1 MTAGTP
7 SSLAGKRAIVT
18 GAGSGIGAA
27 VVGRL
32 AAGGARVIAV
42 DRDEARLCDLYQRQT
57 QVETVVGD
65 VRDDEIA
72 SLPLRTPE
80 ADVLVNA
87 AGVLRR
93 APILDHTMGDWTD
106 TMDINV
112 RAAFRLSR
120 NFASRRVS
128 LGRGGSIVNVCSIES
143 FTAAP
148 AHAAYTV
155 SKTALAMLTKAMALE
170 LASHGVRVNAIA
182 PGVTETR
189 MNEDLR
195 ADQDRSDRLLASV
208 PMRRFATPE
217 EQAAAVAFLLSDDAS
232 YITGA
237 ILAVDGGWLTA

>member
-1 MTAGTP
+1 MSTASTSGAT
-7 SSLAGKRAIVT
+7 GKRAIVT

-27 VVGRL
+27 AARRL
-32 AAGGARVIAV
+32 LADGIRVIAV
-42 DRDEARLCDLYQRQT
+42 DRDELLLRDMFRGQPR
-57 QVETVVGD
+57 VEFVTGD
-65 VRDDEIA
+65 VREDGIA
-72 SLPLRTPE
+72 SLPLRVPGV
-80 ADVLVNA
+80 DVLVNA

-93 APILDHTMGDWTD
+93 ASILDHTMQDWTE

-120 NFASRRVS
+120 NFAASRVS
-128 LGRGGSIVNVCSIES
+128 LGRAGSIVNVCSVES

-170 LASHGVRVNAIA
+170 LAGHGVRVNAIA

-195 ADQDRSDRLLASV
+195 ADEDRSARLLANI
-208 PMRRFATPE
+208 PMGRFATPE
-217 EQAAAVAFLLSDDAS
+217 EQAAAIAFLVSDDAS

>member
-1 MTAGTP
+1 MTASSP
-7 SSLAGKRAIVT
+7 SERAGRQAIVT

-27 VVGRL
+27 VVDRL
-32 AAGGARVIAV
+32 TAGGTRVIAV
-42 DRDEARLCDLYQRQT
+42 DRDGNRLHDLHAGKAR
-57 QVETVVGD
+57 VEIVAGD

-72 SLPLRTPE
+72 SLPLRMPDV
-80 ADVLVNA
+80 DVLVNA

-93 APILDHTMGDWTD
+93 APVLDHTIEDWAD

-120 NFASRRVS
+120 NFASRRLS
-128 LGRGGSIVNVCSIES
+128 LGLGGSIVNVCSIES
-143 FTAAP
+143 FTGAP
-148 AHAAYTV
+148 DHAAYTV

-170 LASHGVRVNAIA
+170 LASRGVRVNAVA

-189 MNEDLR
+189 MNEDTR
-195 ADQDRSDRLLASV
+195 ANRDRSARLLASV
-208 PMRRFATPE
+208 PMGRFATPE
-217 EQAAAVAFLLSDDAS
+217 EQAAAIAFLVSDEAS

>member
-1 MTAGTP
+1 MTAVAP
-7 SSLAGKRAIVT
+7 SEQAGGQAIVT

-27 VVGRL
+27 VVDRL

-42 DRDEARLCDLYQRQT
+42 DLDGDRLRDLHAGKAR
-57 QVETVVGD
+57 VEIVAGD

-72 SLPLRTPE
+72 SLPRRMPDV
-80 ADVLVNA
+80 DVLVNA

-93 APILDHTMGDWTD
+93 APLLDHAMQDWAD

-120 NFASRRVS
+120 NFAARRVS
-128 LGRGGSIVNVCSIES
+128 LGLAGSIVNVCSIES

-148 AHAAYTV
+148 GHAAYTV
-155 SKTALAMLTKAMALE
+155 SKAALAMLTKAMALE
-170 LASHGVRVNAIA
+170 LASRGVRVNAIA
-182 PGVTETR
+182 PGVTKTR
-189 MNEDLR
+189 MNQDFR
-195 ADQDRSDRLLASV
+195 ARRDHSARLLASV
-208 PMRRFATPE
+208 PMGRFATPE
-217 EQAAAVAFLLSDDAS
+217 EQAAAIAFLVSDEAS

>member
-1 MTAGTP
+1 MSAASTP
-7 SSLAGKRAIVT
+7 DHAGKRAIVT

-27 VVGRL
+27 VARRL
-32 AAGGARVIAV
+32 VDDGLRVIAV
-42 DRDEARLCDLYQRQT
+42 DRDELLLRGMFRGQPR
-57 QVETVVGD
+57 VEFVTGD
-65 VRDDEIA
+65 VRDDGIV
-72 SLPLRTPE
+72 SLPLRMPDV
-80 ADVLVNA
+80 DVLVNA

-93 APILDHTMGDWTD
+93 ASILDHSMHDWTE

-120 NFASRRVS
+120 NFAASRVS
-128 LGRGGSIVNVCSIES
+128 VGRAGSIVNVCSIES

-148 AHAAYTV
+148 GHAAYTV

-170 LASHGVRVNAIA
+170 LACHGVRVNAIA

-195 ADQDRSDRLLASV
+195 SDSGRSARLRAAV
-208 PMRRFATPE
+208 PMGRFAAPE
-217 EQAAAVAFLLSDDAS
+217 EQAAAVSFLVSDDAS
-232 YITGA
+232 YVTGA

>member
-1 MTAGTP
+1 MTAGAP
-7 SSLAGKRAIVT
+7 YEQASGQAIVT

-27 VVGRL
+27 VVDRL

-42 DRDEARLCDLYQRQT
+42 DLDGDRLRDLHAGKA
-57 QVETVVGD
+57 QVEIVAGD

-72 SLPLRTPE
+72 SLPFRMPHV
-80 ADVLVNA
+80 DVLVNA

-93 APILDHTMGDWTD
+93 APVLDHAMQDWAD

-120 NFASRRVS
+120 NFAARRLS
-128 LGRGGSIVNVCSIES
+128 LGLGGSIVNVCSIES

-148 AHAAYTV
+148 DHAAYTV

-170 LASHGVRVNAIA
+170 LASRGVRVNAIA
-182 PGVTETR
+182 PGVTKTR

-195 ADQDRSDRLLASV
+195 AHTDRSARLLASV
-208 PMRRFATPE
+208 PMGRFATPE
-217 EQAAAVAFLLSDDAS
+217 EQAAAIAFLVSDEAS

>member
-7 SSLAGKRAIVT
+7 SSLVGKRAIVT

-27 VVGRL
+27 VVARL
-32 AAGGARVIAV
+32 AAGGAHVIAV
-42 DRDEARLCDLYQRQT
+42 DRDGTRLRDLHRSEA
-57 QVETVVGD
+57 QVETVIGD
-65 VRDDEIA
+65 IRDDEIA
-72 SLPLRTPE
+72 SLPLRTPG

-93 APILDHTMGDWTD
+93 APILDHSMQDWTD

-120 NFASRRVS
+120 NFASSRVS
-128 LGRGGSIVNVCSIES
+128 LGLGGSIVNVCSIES
-143 FTAAP
+143 FTATP

-195 ADQDRSDRLLASV
+195 ADPDRSHRLLANV

-217 EQAAAVAFLLSDDAS
+217 EQAAAVAFLISDDAS

-237 ILAVDGGWLTA
+237 ILAVDGGWLSA

>member
-1 MTAGTP
+1 MSTAST
-7 SSLAGKRAIVT
+7 SDDAGKRAIVT

-27 VVGRL
+27 VVRRL
-32 AAGGARVIAV
+32 VDDGIRVIAV
-42 DRDEARLCDLYQRQT
+42 DRDELLLRSMFRGQPGIDLVT
-57 QVETVVGD
+57 GD
-65 VRDDEIA
+65 VRGDDIA
-72 SLPLRTPE
+72 SLPSRMPDV
-80 ADVLVNA
+80 DVLVNA

-93 APILDHTMGDWTD
+93 ATVFDHTMQDWSE

-120 NFASRRVS
+120 NFAASRVA
-128 LGRGGSIVNVCSIES
+128 LGLAGSIVNVCSIES

-170 LASHGVRVNAIA
+170 LACHSVRVNAIA

-195 ADQDRSDRLLASV
+195 ADNDRSARLRAAV
-208 PMRRFATPE
+208 PMGRFATPE
-217 EQAAAVAFLLSDDAS
+217 EQAAAIAFLVSDDAS

>member
-1 MTAGTP
+1 MSTAGTSAD
-7 SSLAGKRAIVT
+7 SSQRAIVT

-27 VVGRL
+27 VARRL
-32 AAGGARVIAV
+32 VADGIRVIAV
-42 DRDEARLCDLYQRQT
+42 DRDELLLRGMFRDQPGVDFVT
-57 QVETVVGD
+57 GD
-65 VRDDEIA
+65 VRDDSIA
-72 SLPLRTPE
+72 SLPSRVP
-80 ADVLVNA
+80 DVGVLVNA

-93 APILDHTMGDWTD
+93 ASVLDHTMQDWSE

-120 NFASRRVS
+120 NFAASRVA

-170 LASHGVRVNAIA
+170 LAGHGVRVNAIA

-195 ADQDRSDRLLASV
+195 ADSDRSARLRAAV
-208 PMRRFATPE
+208 PMGRFAAPE
-217 EQAAAVAFLLSDDAS
+217 EQAAAVSFLVSDDAS

>member
-1 MTAGTP
+1 MTGAA
-7 SSLAGKRAIVT
+7 SVDVARMQAIVT

-27 VVGRL
+27 VVSRL

-42 DRDEARLCDLYQRQT
+42 DRDGARLRDLHGGKA
-57 QVETVVGD
+57 QVEIVIGD
-65 VRDDEIA
+65 IRDDEIA
-72 SLPLRTPE
+72 SLPLRTPG
-80 ADVLVNA
+80 ASALVNS

-93 APILDHTMGDWTD
+93 APILDHTMQDWNETL
-106 TMDINV
+106 DINV

-120 NFASRRVS
+120 NFASSRLERG
-128 LGRGGSIVNVCSIES
+128 LGGSIVNVCSIES

-170 LASHGVRVNAIA
+170 LASRGVRVNAIA
-182 PGVTETR
+182 PGVTETG

-195 ADQDRSDRLLASV
+195 ADGDRSARLLANV

-217 EQAAAVAFLLSDDAS
+217 EQAAAVAFLISDDAS

>member
-1 MTAGTP
+1 MSTANIYDDTDR
-7 SSLAGKRAIVT
+7 RAIVT

-27 VVGRL
+27 VARRL
-32 AAGGARVIAV
+32 VADGIRVIAV
-42 DRDEARLCDLYQRQT
+42 DRDELLLRGMFRDQPGVDC
-57 QVETVVGD
+57 VIGD
-65 VRDDEIA
+65 VRGDDIA
-72 SLPLRTPE
+72 SLPSRMPD

-93 APILDHTMGDWTD
+93 ASVLDHTMHDWSETL
-106 TMDINV
+106 DINV

-120 NFASRRVS
+120 NFAASRLA
-128 LGRGGSIVNVCSIES
+128 LGLGGSIVNVCSIES

-182 PGVTETR
+182 PGVTETG

-195 ADQDRSDRLLASV
+195 ADRDRSARLRSAV
-208 PMRRFATPE
+208 PMGRFAAPE
-217 EQAAAVAFLLSDDAS
+217 EQAAAVSFLVSDDAS